1 MRGNRERYLKRLYT
15 RADASP
21 ERTLAFRGL
30 LVLLLLAG
38 MVAIMW
44 FDRAGLKDNADGH
57 MSFVDV
63 MYFTMVTITTVGYG
77 DIVPV
82 SDRARLIDT
91 FLLNPVRLI
100 VWFIFIGTAYQF
112 VVQRLWED
120 LRMNRLRARLRDHV
134 IVCGYGHTG
143 RSAAQELLAKGS
155 APESLVVIDNSP
167 IVTEEAG
174 AAGFI
179 AMRGDATHEAV
190 LRDAGIEQARA
201 LIVAVGRDD
210 TAVLTVLTARQLNTQ
225 VRVLA
230 VAKKEENGKLLRQSG
245 ADTIVSPPKVGGY
258 LLAEAVERRLT
269 VDYLYDLMTEAGD
282 VKFVERPVAADEI
295 GVKGRA
301 VRDGLIMKIRRGAG
315 EIGFWAVEETL
326 RQGGDVLLVLAHGE
340 PPKAA
345 RG

>member
-1 MRGNRERYLKRLYT
+1 MR
-15 RADASP
+15 AV
-21 ERTLAFRGL
+21 
-30 LVLLLLAG
+30 LVLLLLAA
-38 MVAIMW
+38 MVTVLW
-44 FDRAGLKDNADGH
+44 FDRAGLKDNLDGH
-57 MSFVDV
+57 MSLLDV
-63 MYFTMVTITTVGYG
+63 VYFTMVTITTVGYG

-100 VWFIFIGTAYQF
+100 VWFIFLGTAYQF
-112 VVQRLWED
+112 VVQRLWEG

-155 APESLVVIDNSP
+155 KPESLVVVDNSSAAS
-167 IVTEEAG
+167 EEAG
-174 AAGFI
+174 TAGFI

-190 LRDAGIEQARA
+190 LQDAGIEHARA

-210 TAVLTVLTARQLNTQ
+210 TAVLTVLTARQLNTH
-225 VRVLA
+225 VRILA
-230 VAKKEENGKLLRQSG
+230 VAKKEENAKLLRQSG

-269 VDYLYDLMTEAGD
+269 VDYLYDLMTEAGE
-282 VKFVERPVAADEI
+282 VKFIERPVTPDEI
-295 GVKGRA
+295 GASGRA

-315 EIGFWAVEETL
+315 DIGFWAVEDTA

-340 PPKAA
+340 PPPRHVSKS
-345 RG
+345 RGT